1 MNMSNF
7 PDDIDLKFL
16 EDHEGFTSKFVY
28 PGGVSGPTI
37 GTGID
42 IGNLDRKVLDVI
54 FAKLAPVILIRVK
67 SGYGLKSAAAK
78 AWCKMNGDIMIPRD
92 ILVAAE
98 KYIYGIF
105 WTNVVK
111 RFKGIEKAPGAV
123 KTAVFSVSYN
133 RGVFN
138 KELAPII
145 GMVANNDWKGIADC
159 LHDMQQSHPLPGI
172 RTRRRDETMLVY
184 KSIGIEF

>member
-1 MNMSNF
+1 MSDF
-7 PDDIDLKFL
+7 PEDIDLKFL

-42 IGNLDRKVLDVI
+42 IGNLDREILDGI
-54 FAKLAPVILIRVK
+54 FAKLDPSLKARVS
-67 SGYGLKSAAAK
+67 SGYGLKSANAK
-78 AWCKMNGDIMIPRD
+78 SWCQMNGNLMIPRD
-92 ILVAAE
+92 ILIAAE

-105 WTNVVK
+105 WANVLK
-111 RFKGIEKAPGAV
+111 RFKGIENAPGGV
-123 KTAVFSVSYN
+123 KTAVFSVCYN

-145 GMVANNDWKGIADC
+145 DMVANKGWKAIGDC
-159 LHDMQQSHPLPGI
+159 LLDMQQDHPLPGI
-172 RTRRRDETMLVY
+172 RTRRRDEAMAVY

>member
-1 MNMSNF
+1 MSNF
-7 PDDIDLKFL
+7 PEDIDLKFL

-54 FAKLAPVILIRVK
+54 FAKLDANLAIRVK
-67 SGYGLKSAAAK
+67 SGYGLKSASAK
-78 AWCKMNGDIMIPRD
+78 TWCQMNKDLMIPRD

-105 WTNVVK
+105 WDNVVK
-111 RFKGIEKAPGAV
+111 RFKGVGNAPGGV
-123 KTAVFSVSYN
+123 KTAIFSVSYN

-145 GMVANNDWKGIADC
+145 GMVEKKDWKAIGDC
-159 LHDMQQSHPLPGI
+159 LYDMQQLHPLPGI
-172 RTRRRDETMLVY
+172 RTRRRDEAMIVY